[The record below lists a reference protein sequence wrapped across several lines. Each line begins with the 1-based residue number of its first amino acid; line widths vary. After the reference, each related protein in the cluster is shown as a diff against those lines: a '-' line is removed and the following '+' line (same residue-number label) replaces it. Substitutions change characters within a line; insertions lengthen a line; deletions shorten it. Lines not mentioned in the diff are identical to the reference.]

1 MGQNLMNWEI
11 RPQKTKSFARAGIS
25 HSEAQWRFDVVDE
38 KFVQFFAENLFLQQ
52 KPRWAGQVREGKMV
66 AGGWMD
72 GIKKEEHRWN

>member
-11 RPQKTKSFARAGIS
+11 RPHKTNSFARAGIS
-25 HSEAQWRFDVVDE
+25 HSEARWRFDVVDE
-38 KFVQFFAENLFLQQ
+38 KFGKKFAESLFLQQ

>member
-11 RPQKTKSFARAGIS
+11 RLQNTKSFARAGIS

-66 AGGWMD
+66 AGG
-72 GIKKEEHRWN
+72 